1 MEQTIL
7 GDNVLSSLKLSGR
20 GWEPP
25 WLQAGR
31 GALAAPVVHDLKVVD
46 EEDYG
51 GMGMQRPGV
60 AAELNSQSAG

>member
-31 GALAAPVVHDLKVVD
+31 GALAAPVVHDSKVVD

-51 GMGMQRPGV
+51 GMGMHRPGV
-60 AAELNSQSAG
+60 TAELNSQSAG